1 MLTDP
6 NTLYRLLPAYI
17 RFRDQKSGSPL
28 QQLLGLAG
36 DQAAA
41 IARDLER
48 MYDGWFIETCDEWLI
63 PYIGDLVGV
72 EPAHVAAGTAGIERD
87 QRLRQVL
94 SARAAT
100 ANAIAER
107 RRKGSLWV
115 LEEISRDAAHW
126 PARAVEFYRRVVV
139 ASHIDHLQPGRTAI
153 ADLHSARRLLD
164 LDTPFD
170 DFCHLADVRRIGNTD
185 SPGRYGIP
193 DVGLF
198 VWRVRPYSVTAT
210 TAYCREDVGSNC
222 FTFSALGNDT
232 QLFQNPLP
240 EIERSAIARA
250 ENLPVPITRWTLEND
265 APSDAGSAHAD
276 PALYG
281 PNASLLIQAEG
292 WPKAGTT
299 TVLSADQV
307 IPADLSD
314 WSYRVP
320 KLHVAVDPVLG
331 RIAFPVAHSPRHGVT
346 VTYCYGFA
354 IDLGGGEYRRDTAL
368 LPPVIQRL
376 RVTPGAKPQ
385 PDAGIF
391 GSIADAYAAWRAW
404 RTAAAANTP
413 ADIAKLTQIYEA
425 LQVSPAAT
433 PDQIA
438 KALLDLR
445 RTTMPPALVV
455 ELTASAIYQGRIAID
470 LAPGETVAIV
480 ALPGTR
486 PIIWVPDASPGTA
499 DSIDLRGTHGSRV
512 ILDGLLIAGRAVAI
526 GNTAPETEEK
536 PPAATAPPLGEL
548 CEVWIRHCSLVPGNA
563 LRPNCEPRQPSEPSI
578 IVDRTSAC
586 LRIEFSITGAIQVE
600 HEEGGPE
607 PGAIVI
613 KDSIVDATNDT
624 RTAIGGFGG
633 EVAYVALSVWRTT
646 IVGRVAVHSLN
657 YAEDSIFGSRLDVA
671 HRQLGCVRFCYVSSD
686 SRTPQRYE
694 CQPDGALRATD
705 IRIAPQEKTLNAA
718 DFDVL
723 RASERAITQ
732 SRVAPRF
739 QSVRYS
745 SPDYLRL
752 TACVGAEIRQ
762 GAHDESEMG
771 VYHDLFEPQ
780 RLAML
785 SGRLAD
791 FVPASCDAAVI
802 FVT

>member
-6 NTLYRLLPAYI
+6 SALYRLLPAYI
-17 RFRDQKSGSPL
+17 RFRDQKAGSPL
-28 QQLLGLAG
+28 QQLLDIPG

-41 IARDLER
+41 IARDLQR

-72 EPAHVAAGTAGIERD
+72 EPAHVALGTAGIEGN
-87 QRLRQVL
+87 QCLRQVL
-94 SARAAT
+94 SARAAV
-100 ANAIAER
+100 ANAIADR

-115 LEEISRDAAHW
+115 LEEISRDTVHW

-139 ASHIDHLQPGRTAI
+139 ASHLDHIQPARTAT

-170 DFCHLADVRRIGNTD
+170 DFGHLPDVRSISNTE
-185 SPGRYGIP
+185 SAGRYGVP
-193 DVGLF
+193 EVGLF
-198 VWRVRPYSVTAT
+198 VWRLRPYSVTAT

-250 ENLPVPITRWTLEND
+250 ENLPVPITRWTFEND
-265 APSDAGSAHAD
+265 APSDAGTAQAD

-292 WPKAGTT
+292 WPKADAT
-299 TVLSADQV
+299 TVLTAGQV

-331 RIAFPVAHSPRHGVT
+331 RIAFPVAHPPRRGVT
-346 VTYCYGFA
+346 VTYRYAFA
-354 IDLGGGEYRRDTAL
+354 IDLGGGEYRRDAAP
-368 LPPVIQRL
+368 LPPVVQRL
-376 RVTPGAKPQ
+376 RVTPGAKPN

-391 GSIADAYAAWRAW
+391 GSIAEAYAAWRAW
-404 RTAAAANTP
+404 RIASAANTP
-413 ADIAKLTQIYEA
+413 ADIAKLTATYAA
-425 LQVSPAAT
+425 LQASPAAA
-433 PDQIA
+433 PDEIA
-438 KALLDLR
+438 KALLDLVR
-445 RTTMPPALVV
+445 ATMPAALVID
-455 ELTASAIYQGRIAID
+455 LTASAIYQGRFAID
-470 LAPGETVAIV
+470 LKPGETVAILAV
-480 ALPGTR
+480 PGTR
-486 PIIWVPDASPGTA
+486 PVIWVPDASPGSA
-499 DSIDLRGTHGSRV
+499 DSINLRGSQGSRV
-512 ILDGLLIAGRAVAI
+512 ILDGLLIAGRAIAI
-526 GNTAPETEEK
+526 GNTEPDPEEK
-536 PPAATAPPLGEL
+536 LPAAYDPPPGEL
-548 CEVWIRHCSLVPGNA
+548 CEVWVRHCTLVPGNV
-563 LRPNCEPRQPSEPSI
+563 LHPNCEPRQPSEPSL

-586 LRIEFSITGAIQVE
+586 LRIESSITGAIQVE
-600 HEEGGPE
+600 HEEGE

-613 KDSIVDATNDT
+613 RDSIVDATSET

-633 EVAYVALSVWRTT
+633 EVAYSSLSAWRTT
-646 IVGRVAVHSLN
+646 IVGRVAVHALR
-657 YAEDSIFGSRLDVA
+657 YAEDCIFVAHLDVA
-671 HRQLGCVRFCYVSSD
+671 RRKLGCVRFCYVTPD

-694 CQPDGALRATD
+694 CQPDGAFRATD
-705 IRIAPQEKTLNAA
+705 NRIAPQATILSPA
-718 DFDVL
+718 DFAAL
-723 RASERAITQ
+723 RARERAITQ
-732 SRVAPRF
+732 SRVVPRF

-752 TACVGAEIRQ
+752 TACAGAEIRQ

-780 RLAML
+780 RLSML
-785 SGRLAD
+785 NGRLAD

-802 FVT
+802 FAT